1 MDAPVFTCA
10 PVIETERLILRAH
23 AASDH
28 EAYAAIWADP
38 EVVRYTSRRPLS
50 REESWIR
57 LLRQVGHW
65 RVLGFG
71 FWAIEDRASGM
82 LAGEAGFHDLRRDI
96 EPSFDGMPEA
106 GWLLAPEFHGHGLA
120 REALSAIHA
129 WGDAH
134 LCSSTTVCIIHPDHG
149 ASLRVARQFGYGHPV
164 PTRYHDAPSLILTRD
179 RPSDS

>member
-38 EVVRYTSRRPLS
+38 EVVRYTSGR
-50 REESWIR
+50 
-57 LLRQVGHW
+57 
-65 RVLGFG
+65 
-71 FWAIEDRASGM
+71 
-82 LAGEAGFHDLRRDI
+82 LAGEVGFHDLRRDI
-96 EPSFDGMPEA
+96 EPSFDGTPEA
-106 GWLLAPEFHGHGLA
+106 GWLLAPEFHGQGLA
-120 REALSAIHA
+120 REALVAIHA

-134 LCSSTTVCIIHPDHG
+134 LRSSTTVCIIHPDHE
-149 ASLRVARQFGYGHPV
+149 ASLRVARQFGYGNPV